1 MTIDE
6 LENLLLQLPQQ
17 ERARLAERLIAS
29 LDDESELEKTWYDEV
44 ERRLAEF
51 ESGQMESVSAEEVF
65 SALQARLKE

>member
-6 LENLLLQLPQQ
+6 LENLLLQLPQP

>member
-6 LENLLLQLPQQ
+6 LENLLLQLPQP

-51 ESGQMESVSAEEVF
+51 ESGQMESVSAEDVF

>member
-6 LENLLLQLPQQ
+6 LENLLLQLPQP

-29 LDDESELEKTWYDEV
+29 LDEESELEKTWYDEA

-51 ESGQMESVSAEEVF
+51 ESGQVEGVSAEEVF

>member
-29 LDDESELEKTWYDEV
+29 LDDESELEKTWYDEA

-51 ESGQMESVSAEEVF
+51 ESGEEEGVSAEEVF